1 MVGAAHT
8 EQLEGDGAGALAT
21 LVTRATGLRSVSVYE
36 PEHLRA
42 IAASCVAKRA
52 VGSSTEHAQ
61 SSRSHALLRM
71 DVTTAPVLA
80 AEAELELAKPQKKDK
95 IIVVEGTDRGLGA
108 ELIGVDNED
117 GVIKMD
123 ATKEI
128 SIYGIGTLARI
139 FVG

>member
-1 MVGAAHT
+1 MCIRDRSRSGDEVTVQIGT
-8 EQLEGDGAGALAT
+8 LKTLPNGETRMESLEGDERET
-21 LVTRATGLRSVSVYE
+21 VS
-36 PEHLRA
+36 
-42 IAASCVAKRA
+42 
-52 VGSSTEHAQ
+52 
-61 SSRSHALLRM
+61 
-71 DVTTAPVLA
+71 
-80 AEAELELAKPQKKDK
+80 EAELELAKPQKKDK

>member
-1 MVGAAHT
+1 
-8 EQLEGDGAGALAT
+8 
-21 LVTRATGLRSVSVYE
+21 
-36 PEHLRA
+36 
-42 IAASCVAKRA
+42 
-52 VGSSTEHAQ
+52 
-61 SSRSHALLRM
+61 
-71 DVTTAPVLA
+71 
-80 AEAELELAKPQKKDK
+80 
-95 IIVVEGTDRGLGA
+95 VVEGTDRGQGA